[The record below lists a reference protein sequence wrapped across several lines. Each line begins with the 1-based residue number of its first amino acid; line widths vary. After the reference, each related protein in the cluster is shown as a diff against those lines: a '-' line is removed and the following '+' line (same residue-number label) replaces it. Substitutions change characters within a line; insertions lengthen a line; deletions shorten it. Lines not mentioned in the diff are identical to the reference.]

1 MNDILSGLNK
11 ELADAV
17 ASAESSVVQLH
28 GRRPVAAVA
37 IDADLVIAPSMALRH
52 DTMAVRTADG
62 RTLEGTL
69 VGRTSASVSVVRVPG
84 LNATPARA
92 VGEPRVGELALAVGR
107 TWSGNVFSAL
117 APIAVVGGP
126 LRTGRRSELARVIR
140 VGIPPHGALVGGA
153 LVASGGGLLGIITG
167 AAIRGTTVVIPA
179 SIAIAAARD
188 LVSVGT
194 TRHGFIGVAS
204 LPVALTSA
212 QQINGHER
220 GVLITGVSPEG
231 PAGVAG
237 MLVGDVIVSFDG
249 KTVTDHDTLLNCLT
263 GERIGKPASV
273 DVVRGNALQ
282 TLSVIVG
289 ERPGV

>member
-1 MNDILSGLNK
+1 MSELLSTLNK

-17 ASAESSVVQLH
+17 GAAESSVVQLH

-37 IDADLVIAPSMALRH
+37 IDTDLVIAPSMALRH
-52 DTMAVRTADG
+52 DTVAVRTGDG
-62 RTLEGTL
+62 RTLEGTV
-69 VGRTSASVSVVRVPG
+69 VGRTAAAVSVVRIPG
-84 LNATPARA
+84 LNATPARPA
-92 VGEPRVGELALAVGR
+92 SEPRVGELALAVGR

-140 VGIPPHGALVGGA
+140 VGIQPHGALVGGA
-153 LVASGGGLLGIITG
+153 LVSSGGGLLGIITG

-179 SIAIAAARD
+179 SIAVAAARD
-188 LVSVGT
+188 LVTVGA
-194 TRHGFIGVAS
+194 TRHGFIGVSS
-204 LPVALTSA
+204 LLVVLAGPQQTS
-212 QQINGHER
+212 GHER
-220 GVLITGVSPEG
+220 GVLVTGVSPEG

-237 MLVGDVIVSFDG
+237 VLVGDVIVSFEG
-249 KTVTDHDTLLNCLT
+249 TTVTDHDGLLQCLT

-273 DVVRGNALQ
+273 GVVRGNSLV
-282 TLSVIVG
+282 TLSVTVG

>member
-1 MNDILSGLNK
+1 NK

-17 ASAESSVVQLH
+17 AAAESSVVQLH

-37 IDADLVIAPSMALRH
+37 IDSDIVIAPAAAVHH
-52 DTMAVRTADG
+52 DTVAVRTADG
-62 RTLEGTL
+62 RALEGTVL
-69 VGRTSASVSVVRVPG
+69 GRTSAAVSVVRVPG

-92 VGEPRVGELALAVGR
+92 AGEPRVGELALAVGR

-117 APIAVVGGP
+117 APVSVVGGP

-153 LVASGGGLLGIITG
+153 LVSAGGGLLGIITG

-179 SIAIAAARD
+179 SIAVAAARE
-188 LVSVGT
+188 LVSAGS
-194 TRHGFIGVAS
+194 TRHGFIGVTS
-204 LPVALTSA
+204 LPVVLPAT
-212 QQINGHER
+212 QQVGGHER
-220 GVLITGVSPEG
+220 GVLVTGVSPEG
-231 PAGVAG
+231 PAGTGG
-237 MLVGDVIVSFDG
+237 MLVGDVIVSFAD
-249 KTVTDHDTLLNCLT
+249 KKVQDHEELLNCLT
-263 GERIGKPASV
+263 SERIGQPAAIG
-273 DVVRGNALQ
+273 VVRGTSLQ

>member
-1 MNDILSGLNK
+1 MNDILSTLNK

-17 ASAESSVVQLH
+17 AAAESCVVQLH

-37 IDADLVIAPSMALRH
+37 IDADIVIAPSAAVRH
-52 DTMAVRTADG
+52 DTVAVRAADG
-62 RTLEGTL
+62 RALEGTV
-69 VGRTSASVSVVRVPG
+69 VGRTSAAVSVVRVPG
-84 LNATPARA
+84 LNATPARIA
-92 VGEPRVGELALAVGR
+92 GEPRAGELAVAIGR

-117 APIAVVGGP
+117 APISVVGGP
-126 LRTGRRSELARVIR
+126 LRTGRRSEIARVIR

-153 LVASGGGLLGIITG
+153 LVSAGGGLLGIITH

-179 SIAIAAARD
+179 SIAVAAARE
-188 LVSVGT
+188 LVSTGA

-204 LPVALTSA
+204 LPVVLAPP
-212 QQINGHER
+212 QQLDGHER
-220 GVLITGVSPEG
+220 GVLVTGVSPEG
-231 PAGVAG
+231 PAAAAG

-249 KTVTDHDTLLNCLT
+249 KAVADHDALLNCLT
-263 GERIGKPASV
+263 GERIGQPAAV
-273 DVVRGNALQ
+273 GVVRGQALQ